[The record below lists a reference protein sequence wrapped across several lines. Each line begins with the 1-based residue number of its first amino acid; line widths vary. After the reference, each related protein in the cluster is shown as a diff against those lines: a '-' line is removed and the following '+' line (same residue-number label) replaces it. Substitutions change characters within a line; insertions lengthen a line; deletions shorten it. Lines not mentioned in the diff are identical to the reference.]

1 MDELKKQSSKDKTSI
16 KDLETQVSRLEA
28 EKLSDFEKYKLGK
41 LTKFNFIERKE
52 SIDKELTSLS
62 ERIDEFSK
70 QGDEVVNDNELT
82 RELMEKYIDSVLC
95 EGGIVQKI
103 IWK

>member
-41 LTKFNFIERKE
+41 LAKFNFIERKE

-70 QGDEVVNDNELT
+70 QGDEVVNDNGLT
-82 RELMEKYIDSVLC
+82 RELMKKYIDSVLC
-95 EGGIVQKI
+95 EGSIVQKI